1 MIKPSPHTV
10 RKENPIWFDF
20 KKNPKA
26 TARRLQFEALPNEV
40 ICHVFSFLKMM
51 DLLTC
56 GQVSK
61 RFRALSNDDQY
72 LWPKRLNLWNK
83 KVPVGLLQKV
93 LDSGCKYLSLSEAI
107 LEGTLKL
114 TKASELMYLNLSG
127 FRDSENSE
135 KLEGALFLPKV
146 TAWQYLNRSAF
157 GPECCGNYSEKII
170 ESCYSLKKLSLSK
183 LQLSLKLISIASL
196 QNGKTLK
203 VLDLS
208 NCTFFVENFMRDSG
222 KYEFD
227 CIQQIV
233 ENCTELK
240 ELSLHMTH
248 LCEKSID
255 FLVSKLT
262 SNIEKVDLFDQSL
275 LKDIHV
281 KKLVTRCNKITE
293 LDLGGWTSITTK
305 SLDYIIENLKLTL
318 MKLSLEFAFLEFDSS
333 DLFKLKNMKKLEILC
348 YNQGS
353 EDWNIF
359 EYVDCKLLKKYLPN
373 LMITPDPGRTRI
385 AIPCHPEYNQRHGF
399 WEINAEQE
407 ELFLMKPSLNVKKV
421 MFVGNTRYSNQSIYF

>member
-1 MIKPSPHTV
+1 MTKLSPQTV
-10 RKENPIWFDF
+10 RK
-20 KKNPKA
+20 
-26 TARRLQFEALPNEV
+26 QFEALPNEV

-61 RFRALSNDDQY
+61 RFRAISNDDQY

-107 LEGTLKL
+107 LEGTLKNL

-135 KLEGALFLPKV
+135 KLEGALHLPKV
-146 TAWQYLNRSAF
+146 SALQYLNRSNF

-170 ESCYSLKKLSLSK
+170 ETCYSLQKLSLSK
-183 LQLSLKLISIASL
+183 FQLSLKLISITSL

-208 NCTFFVENFMRDSG
+208 NCTFFVENFMRDSS

-275 LKDIHV
+275 LKDMHV

-359 EYVDCKLLKKYLPN
+359 EYVDCKLLKKHLPN

>member
-1 MIKPSPHTV
+1 MTKPSPQTI
-10 RKENPIWFDF
+10 RKKNPIWNGF
-20 KKNPKA
+20 KGNQKVIS
-26 TARRLQFEALPNEV
+26 TLQFEALPNEI

-61 RFRALSNDDQY
+61 RFRAISNDDQY

-93 LDSGCKYLSLSEAI
+93 LDSGCKYLSLSEAV
-107 LEGTLKL
+107 LEGTLNLSKVSAL
-114 TKASELMYLNLSG
+114 QYLNLSA
-127 FRDSENSE
+127 FR
-135 KLEGALFLPKV
+135 
-146 TAWQYLNRSAF
+146 
-157 GPECCGNYSEKII
+157 PEYYGNYSEKLL
-170 ESCYSLKKLSLSK
+170 ESCYSLQKLSLSK
-183 LQLSLKLISIASL
+183 FQLSLKIIGITSL

-208 NCTFFVENFMRDSG
+208 KCSFFVENFMQDSS
-222 KYEFD
+222 KCEFD
-227 CIQQIV
+227 CIRQIV
-233 ENCTELK
+233 ENCTELR
-240 ELSLHMTH
+240 ELSLQMTH

-255 FLVSKLT
+255 FLVSNLT

-275 LKDIHV
+275 LKDWHV
-281 KKLVTRCNKITE
+281 KKLVTRCNKIIE

-318 MKLSLEFAFLEFDSS
+318 VKLSLEFAFLEFESS
-333 DLFKLKNMKKLEILC
+333 DLFKLKSMKKLEVLC

-359 EYVDCKLLKKYLPN
+359 EYVDCKLLKNHLPN
-373 LMITPDPGRTRI
+373 LMITPNPEGKRI
-385 AIPCHPEYNQRHGF
+385 ATPCQLENDQRHGF

-407 ELFLMKPSLNVKKV
+407 ELFLIKPCLYEQKVK
-421 MFVGNTRYSNQSIYF
+421 FLGNNRYSLYNVFKN